1 MPHITF
7 KPSGII
13 VDVPANSS
21 LLDAAKKAGISVEIP
36 CGGNGVCGKCL
47 VKIEYGAIS
56 FENNGI
62 LPQSMLDES
71 FVLICKTKVL
81 DEPVCVHIF
90 SDLEKEKGKFSHTS
104 DDMRLIDSDLLPNL
118 IEIEPIVKKAA
129 IEVASPVMGDGLAD
143 FDRFKKAVLSNLGGQ
158 DIELPLNLLKALPNK
173 LREADGKI
181 TIAFYRE
188 ENNIHIVNME
198 QNKYTDRYYGI
209 AVDIG
214 TTTIAVQLV
223 LMTNGKIIA
232 SKTDYNAQ
240 IECGLDVISRIN
252 YAKKPERLEEL
263 RTKVTGTINRIL
275 KELIMSAGV
284 NSNDIYNASV
294 AGNTTMVHLLLG
306 IIPEFIRLEPY
317 TPAIYQVPFYKAF
330 EIGIDIH
337 PYAPVYLAPSVGSY
351 VGGDITSGILC
362 TKLAAQSEEL
372 CLFIDIGTNGEMIL
386 GNDDFLLGCAC
397 SAGPAFEGG
406 GIEHGMRAS
415 QGAIERVD
423 IDKETGTATCS
434 TIGNTAPAG
443 ICGSGMISLIAG
455 LFKTGW
461 IDAAGKLNRLKPCSA
476 IEINGKNAKY
486 ILAEAEKCKNGKT
499 IYITEADIDNLIRAK
514 GAIFSACRVMLQ
526 SIDMDYADVS
536 RIYIAGGFGRYLDI
550 EKSTIIG
557 LLPDLPSEK
566 FTFIGNSSIIGA
578 YMTLLSEKH
587 RKKQLELSKK
597 ITYLDLS
604 TDPGY
609 MDQYTAALFL
619 PHTDSK
625 LFKSFNI

>member
-13 VDVPANSS
+13 VDVPADSS
-21 LLDAAKKAGISVEIP
+21 LLDAAKKAGLSVEIP
-36 CGGNGVCGKCL
+36 CGGNGLCGKCL
-47 VKIEYGAIS
+47 VKIESGAIS
-56 FENNGI
+56 FNNNGI
-62 LPQSMLDES
+62 LSQSMLDES
-71 FVLICKTKVL
+71 FVLLCKTKIL
-81 DEPVCVHIF
+81 DEPVCVHLF
-90 SDLEKEKGKFSHTS
+90 SDLEKEKGKFSQTS
-104 DDMRLIDSDLLPNL
+104 DDMRFIDIDLLPRL
-118 IEIEPIVKKAA
+118 TEIQSIVKKA
-129 IEVASPVMGDGLAD
+129 IVEVALPVMGDGLAD
-143 FDRFKKAVLSNLGGQ
+143 YDRFKKAVLSKLGGQ
-158 DIELPLNLLKALPNK
+158 DIELPLNLLKALPYK
-173 LREADGKI
+173 LRETEG
-181 TIAFYRE
+181 TTTLAFYRK
-188 ENNIHIVNME
+188 ENNIHIVNIE
-198 QNKYTDRYYGI
+198 QNNFTDKFYGI

-214 TTTIAVQLV
+214 TTTIAIHLV
-223 LMTNGKIIA
+223 SMNNGNIVA

-252 YAKKPERLEEL
+252 YAKKPERSEEL

-275 KELIMSAGV
+275 KELITAEGIYST
-284 NSNDIYNASV
+284 DIYNASV
-294 AGNTTMVHLLLG
+294 AGNTTMIHLLLG
-306 IIPEFIRLEPY
+306 IIPEFIRLDPY
-317 TPAIYQVPFYKAF
+317 TPAIYQVPLYKAS

-372 CLFIDIGTNGEMIL
+372 CLFIDIGTNGEMVL
-386 GNDDFLLGCAC
+386 GNNDFLLGCAC

-423 IDKETGTATCS
+423 IDKETGIATCS

-461 IDAAGKLNRLKPCSA
+461 IDAAGKLDRIKQCRS
-476 IEINGKNAKY
+476 IEINGKSAKY
-486 ILAEAEKCKNGKT
+486 ILAEAEKSKNGKI

-526 SIDMDYADVS
+526 SIDMDFDDVS

-587 RKKQLELSKK
+587 REKQLELSKK
-597 ITYLDLS
+597 ITYIDLS
-604 TDPGY
+604 TEPGY

-625 LFKSFNI
+625 LFKRFYQ

>member
-13 VDVPANSS
+13 VDVPADSS

-36 CGGNGVCGKCL
+36 CGGNGLCGKCL
-47 VKIEYGAIS
+47 VKIEYGSIS
-56 FENNGI
+56 FNNNGV
-62 LPQSMLDES
+62 LSQSMLDENL
-71 FVLICKTKVL
+71 VLLCKTKVL
-81 DEPVCVHIF
+81 DEPVCVHLF
-90 SDLEKEKGKFSHTS
+90 SDLVKEKGKFSPTS
-104 DDMRLIDSDLLPNL
+104 DDMRFIESDLLPSL
-118 IEIEPIVKKAA
+118 TDIEPIVKRAA

-143 FDRFKKAVLSNLGGQ
+143 FDRLKKAVLSKLGGQ
-158 DIELPLNLLKALPNK
+158 DIELPLNLLKVLPYI
-173 LREADGKI
+173 LRETDGKI
-181 TIAFYRE
+181 NLFFYRN
-188 ENNIHIVNME
+188 ENDVHIVNIE
-198 QNKYTDRYYGI
+198 QNNFNDKFYGI

-214 TTTIAVQLV
+214 TTTIAIQLV
-223 LMTNGKIIA
+223 SMTNGIIIA

-252 YAKKPERLEEL
+252 YAKKREKLEEL
-263 RTKVTGTINRIL
+263 RIKVTGTINRIL
-275 KELIMSAGV
+275 KELIISEGIH
-284 NSNDIYNASV
+284 SNDIYNASV

-317 TPAIYQVPFYKAF
+317 TPAIYQVPFYKAS
-330 EIGIDIH
+330 EIGIDIN

-351 VGGDITSGILC
+351 VGGDITSGVLC
-362 TKLAAQSEEL
+362 TRLAAQSEEL
-372 CLFIDIGTNGEMIL
+372 CLFIDIGTNGEIIL
-386 GNDDFLLGCAC
+386 GNNDFLLGCAC

-423 IDKETGTATCS
+423 IDKETGIAVCS

-443 ICGSGMISLIAG
+443 VCGSGIISLIAG
-455 LFKTGW
+455 LFKAGW
-461 IDAAGKLNRLKPCSA
+461 IDAAGKLERLKPCSA

-486 ILAEAEKCKNGKT
+486 ILAAAEKSKNGKT

-526 SIDMDYADVS
+526 SIDMDFEDVS

-578 YMTLLSEKH
+578 YMTLLSLKH
-587 RKKQLELSKK
+587 REKQLELSKK
-597 ITYLDLS
+597 ITYIDLS
-604 TDPGY
+604 TEPRY

-625 LFKSFNI
+625 LFKRFSQ